1 MNARRDLSTSIPH
14 DALVPVTESLLLRP
28 IDAAKLL
35 AISPRKLWEMTTTK
49 EVPSVRIGRSIRY
62 VREELKAWVANRQT
76 RRS

>member
-1 MNARRDLSTSIPH
+1 MNARRDLSTSLPH
-14 DALVPVTESLLLRP
+14 AALAPVTESLLLRP
-28 IDAAKLL
+28 IEAAKLL

-76 RRS
+76 RRP